1 MVINTATDE
10 RTDIEETDRVFVRAQ
25 GADLGRTGTV
35 DEVYDG
41 PHSETYVV
49 DLNGS
54 GDAHVS
60 RDRLLSATE
69 INNVFHT
76 DN

>member
-1 MVINTATDE
+1 MVTNTATDE
-10 RTDIEETDRVFVRAQ
+10 HTDIEETDRVFVRAQ
-25 GADLGRTGTV
+25 GADLERTRTV

-41 PHSETYVV
+41 PHIKTYVV
-49 DLNGS
+49 DFDGS

-69 INNVFHT
+69 TNNVFHT